1 LRVESGEVRIEAARH
16 IRFDIAR
23 HDRLLE
29 KVAQRVLLR
38 RQLLRIIEHLQN
50 RSTQSIWSAF
60 QNLQPPR
67 HQQGFDRG

>member
-1 LRVESGEVRIEAARH
+1 MTTFGSRMQSNAFESVQ
-16 IRFDIAR
+16 D
-23 HDRLLE
+23 
-29 KVAQRVLLR
+29 LLR
-38 RQLLRIIEHLQN
+38 RQLPRIIEHLQS